1 METSQRRQRQPR
13 ADARRNHQRLLAEA
27 DAVFCEHGTG
37 APLETIA
44 RRAGVAIGTLYGH
57 FPTRRALV
65 SSLLD
70 DRNNAL
76 FSLGDRLL
84 ADPSPAEA
92 LGTWIR
98 AAAQHAAT
106 YRGLAAMLADGAGDD
121 ASELHAGCLRMADIG
136 ENLTARARDAI
147 APGVT
152 GTDVSTII
160 SAAAWTREQASA
172 RQADRLLDLAING
185 LLLPSG
191 QEPQAML
198 RPAARVATAPAR
210 RPPRGC

>member
-1 METSQRRQRQPR
+1 MQTRQPGQRRPR
-13 ADARRNHQRLLAEA
+13 ADARRNYERLLAEA
-27 DAVFCEHGTG
+27 DAVFREHGTG

-76 FSLGDRLL
+76 FSLGGRLL
-84 ADPSPAEA
+84 TDPSPAEA
-92 LGTWIR
+92 LGTWMR

-106 YRGLAAMLADGAGDD
+106 YRGLAAMLADGTGDE
-121 ASELHAGCLRMADIG
+121 ASELHAGCLRMADIT
-136 ENLTARARDAI
+136 ENLTARARDARAI
-147 APGVT
+147 APTVS

-160 SAAAWTREQASA
+160 SAVAWTREQAPA
-172 RQADRLLDLAING
+172 GQAERLLVLA
-185 LLLPSG
+185 LSG
-191 QEPQAML
+191 L
-198 RPAARVATAPAR
+198 RPA
-210 RPPRGC
+210 RG